1 MWSRINIP
9 HNKGINEKDD
19 ARWNIATKSVHTQY
33 RYVSSSLYNEILV
46 PQWHYLQKKRSE
58 ELYNLLKGLEGL
70 HGV

>member
-1 MWSRINIP
+1 MLV
-9 HNKGINEKDD
+9 GT
-19 ARWNIATKSVHTQY
+19 ATKSVHTQY

-58 ELYNLLKGLEGL
+58 ELYNLSKGLEGL